1 MSTTELVF
9 PRPGPRA
16 APWASTWAWL
26 DPAAAESLDLWEQS
40 TKPQT
45 CSCVPA
51 GKGSC
56 ASHVCV
62 LWGRVT
68 MIDRCQG
75 GVWHELRCN
84 ISQFSEKD
92 QSGVFFISS
101 IKTKQMMSLKIRL
114 VESNC
119 SSLSILHLYCVL
131 IKTHMGK
138 SLFFSW
144 TEALFNLGMGI
155 WQKCC
160 IRIFRLIKMKYSNI
174 CLFKWDL
181 MRKNLFRITKILA
194 RFMNKLMIRRYS
206 KMFYNNVAIYC
217 KVLFWLKTCAN
228 NNKTYI

>member
-1 MSTTELVF
+1 MGVFLCMKKWKRKLMWWIFPEVFQCVGVPPGSSLGLLNFLPYRAFSLFWCPLQSLYSPGLAPELPPGPPPGPDWILLLQKALIYESRAPSLRHAAVCRQEREVVHHTCVF
-9 PRPGPRA
+9 YGGESRPGELD
-16 APWASTWAWL
+16 STEC
-26 DPAAAESLDLWEQS
+26 DS
-40 TKPQT
+40 
-45 CSCVPA
+45 
-51 GKGSC
+51 
-56 ASHVCV
+56 
-62 LWGRVT
+62 

-101 IKTKQMMSLKIRL
+101 IKTKQMMSLKIRI

-160 IRIFRLIKMKYSNI
+160 IRIFRLIKM
-174 CLFKWDL
+174 
-181 MRKNLFRITKILA
+181 
-194 RFMNKLMIRRYS
+194 
-206 KMFYNNVAIYC
+206 
-217 KVLFWLKTCAN
+217 
-228 NNKTYI
+228 